1 MADSF
6 LKIAQDA
13 ALASDGVSGI
23 LFPGVLP
30 IPKDKALDLDIHISV
45 YYGVSI
51 PEVAWAVQENVKK
64 ATSEIK
70 GLNIGRIN
78 IHVDSITFR
87 NKEFR

>member
-1 MADSF
+1 MADNF

-13 ALASDGVSGI
+13 ALSAEGVSGI
-23 LFPGVLP
+23 VFPGVLP

-51 PEVAWAVQENVKK
+51 PEVAWDVQEKVKN
-64 ATSEIK
+64 ATAGIK

-78 IHVDSITFR
+78 IHVDSITFKT
-87 NKEFR
+87 KEYR

>member
-13 ALASDGVSGI
+13 ALATEGVSGI

-30 IPKDKALDLDIHISV
+30 IPKDKGIDIDIHLSV

-51 PEVAWAVQENVKK
+51 PEVAWNVQENVKK
-64 ATSEIK
+64 ALDEVK

-78 IHVDSITFR
+78 IHIDSIRFR
-87 NKEFR
+87 DKEYR